1 MRSDD
6 IEKAL
11 RAILGA
17 SSEAEGLVVTLR
29 RHDEYESLI
38 ERIHALEKT
47 NDNLLGQIRSMS
59 EYANLYL
66 VALDELKFCRD
77 TLAGL
82 GIDTGFITCLRPR

>member
-17 SSEAEGLVVTLR
+17 SSGSEGLVITLR
-29 RHDEYESLI
+29 RHDEYEALI
-38 ERIHALEKT
+38 EQIQALEK
-47 NDNLLGQIRSMS
+47 DKYALQGQLRSMS

-66 VALDELKFCRD
+66 AALDELKICRD
-77 TLAGL
+77 ALNKL
-82 GIDTGFITCLRPR
+82 GVDTGFITCLRPR